1 LEPEQPNAAKHAAP
15 TRQPGIT
22 SNSPDPLTAVETPL
36 VEPLTNRELDIVE
49 LLADRLQSKEI
60 AEKLFISAHTVNAH
74 LKRIYRKLDVTS
86 RREAVARAVR
96 AGLIGRR

>member
-1 LEPEQPNAAKHAAP
+1 MPA
-15 TRQPGIT
+15 
-22 SNSPDPLTAVETPL
+22 PL

-86 RREAVARAVR
+86 RREAVARAVQ
-96 AGLIGRR
+96 AGLIERR